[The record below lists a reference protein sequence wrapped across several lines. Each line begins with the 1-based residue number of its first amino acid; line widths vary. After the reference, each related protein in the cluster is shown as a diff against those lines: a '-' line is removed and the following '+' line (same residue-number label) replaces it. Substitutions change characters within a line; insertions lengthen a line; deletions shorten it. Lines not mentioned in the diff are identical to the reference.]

1 MTDKAKLWQSELEAY
16 IREGEPSRAEKAQ
29 AWQTAI
35 GLQDVDGLRPS
46 RYLIDTARQHI
57 EGKITID
64 AVQARVHE
72 YYQQRG
78 ERREIEEGEE
88 EADIVSAR
96 IAKIL
101 GEKAFHF
108 SPAEWCNIHA
118 RLFEGVFEGAGKYR
132 TYNITKSEWVLGGST
147 VLYASADMIAQT
159 VEYDFSQER
168 AFSYKGLSKR
178 EIAHHVAK
186 FASGIWQIHPFC
198 EGNTRSTAV
207 FIIKYL
213 GSMGFKVSNEPF
225 EKSSWYF
232 RNALVRANF
241 DDYEKD
247 IHATR
252 EYLNRFFENVLLGE
266 NYELRNRFLHVSW
279 QQNDGVE
286 MGAASVTDQVSDQVS
301 DQVKRLLNVMKNG
314 EELSAV
320 ELMGR
325 LGLSHRPTFRKNYLN
340 PALQAGLVEMTIP
353 GKPTSRFQKYRK
365 AQR

>member
-1 MTDKAKLWQSELEAY
+1 
-16 IREGEPSRAEKAQ
+16 
-29 AWQTAI
+29 
-35 GLQDVDGLRPS
+35 
-46 RYLIDTARQHI
+46 
-57 EGKITID
+57 
-64 AVQARVHE
+64 
-72 YYQQRG
+72 
-78 ERREIEEGEE
+78 
-88 EADIVSAR
+88 
-96 IAKIL
+96 
-101 GEKAFHF
+101 
-108 SPAEWCNIHA
+108 
-118 RLFEGVFEGAGKYR
+118 
-132 TYNITKSEWVLGGST
+132 
-147 VLYASADMIAQT
+147 
-159 VEYDFSQER
+159 
-168 AFSYKGLSKR
+168 
-178 EIAHHVAK
+178 
-186 FASGIWQIHPFC
+186 
-198 EGNTRSTAV
+198 
-207 FIIKYL
+207 
-213 GSMGFKVSNEPF
+213 MGFKVSNEPF

-286 MGAASVTDQVSDQVS
+286 MGTASVTDQVSDQVS
-301 DQVKRLLNVMKNG
+301 DQVKRLLNAMKNG

-353 GKPTSRFQKYRK
+353 SKPTSRFQKYRK